1 MNKAMQFTFEEWA
14 MAIRPPQKA
23 LHGGI
28 AGTIRQVPAAI
39 TWLYDMNALAPWD
52 RGVQFQTNLVELDRL
67 EKRIRAAYFSD
78 LTELP
83 PIQPTPMSATEIVK
97 RFEIME
103 RKLGPSIGR
112 TKAELHT
119 PTIDRTFGLLW
130 RAGEL
135 PEPPPVL
142 MADRTIDVEY
152 QGPLE
157 RAQRLSDLVAIER
170 KNAWV
175 LSVVELKPE
184 VLDNFDYDEEAR
196 HVADVTGLPARLSR
210 GKVGVTKLRE
220 MRAKAQVAQEELIAA
235 QQMAQIAAQ
244 GGRGI
249 KNMAEAAAVNGQG
262 ANDTQRT

>member
-1 MNKAMQFTFEEWA
+1 
-14 MAIRPPQKA
+14 
-23 LHGGI
+23 
-28 AGTIRQVPAAI
+28 
-39 TWLYDMNALAPWD
+39 
-52 RGVQFQTNLVELDRL
+52 
-67 EKRIRAAYFSD
+67 
-78 LTELP
+78 
-83 PIQPTPMSATEIVK
+83 
-97 RFEIME
+97 ME
-103 RKLGPSIGR
+103 
-112 TKAELHT
+112 
-119 PTIDRTFGLLW
+119 DRT
-130 RAGEL
+130 
-135 PEPPPVL
+135 V
-142 MADRTIDVEY
+142 DVEY